1 MITLKKKKKI
11 NDKLLAKIKTLLEKE
26 KIQGEFWVL
35 EDQEIKNRYN
45 IIIRAKN
52 IKTTEK
58 RIKKETELEK
68 KLKSAIPSEN
78 FLVIINPA

>member
-68 KLKSAIPSEN
+68 KLKSAIPSDN

>member
-11 NDKLLAKIKTLLEKE
+11 NDKLLAKIKALLEKE

-35 EDQEIKNRYN
+35 EDEEIKNRYN